1 MNDRRRFLWATAI
14 RLAAAA
20 LFSVWFAAY
29 GAEPLISYAHTKDES
44 IYISGNWVKDDAG
57 WRYFNQWN
65 SKYPAGQ
72 WIEYQGNS
80 YYFMDN
86 GYMATGWHYLNS
98 HWYYFNPEEGSTQGA
113 MVTGWIRDSH
123 YNSTFYTNQ
132 IGIMVTGWHKID
144 AHWYYFNPGPDG
156 VVGQMAVSQVIEGS
170 YVNADGK
177 MNENR

>member
-1 MNDRRRFLWATAI
+1 MNDRRRFFSAPAF
-14 RLAAAA
+14 RLAAGA

-29 GAEPLISYAHTKDES
+29 GADPFVSYAHTKEES

-86 GYMATGWHYLNS
+86 GYMATGWRYLNS

-123 YNSTFYTNQ
+123 NNSTFYTNQ

-156 VVGQMAVSQVIEGS
+156 VVGQMAVNRVIDGS

>member
-1 MNDRRRFLWATAI
+1 MNDRRRFLSVPAI

-29 GAEPLISYAHTKDES
+29 GADPFISYAHTKEES

-86 GYMATGWHYLNS
+86 GYMATGWRYLNG

-123 YNSTFYTNQ
+123 NNSTFYTNQ

-144 AHWYYFNPGPDG
+144 AHWYYFNPGSEG
-156 VVGQMAVSQVIEGS
+156 VVGQMAVSRVIEGS

>member
-1 MNDRRRFLWATAI
+1 MNDRRRFFSTPAI

-29 GAEPLISYAHTKDES
+29 GADPFISYAHTKDES

-72 WIEYQGNS
+72 WIEYHGNS

-86 GYMATGWHYLNS
+86 GYMATGWRYLNS

-113 MVTGWIRDSH
+113 MVTGWIRNSH
-123 YNSTFYTNQ
+123 DNSIFYTNQ

-156 VVGQMAVSQVIEGS
+156 VVGQMAVSRMIEGS

>member
-1 MNDRRRFLWATAI
+1 MNDRRRFFPAPAI

-20 LFSVWFAAY
+20 LFSVWFATY
-29 GAEPLISYAHTKDES
+29 GADPFISYAHTKDES

-86 GYMATGWHYLNS
+86 GYMATGWRYLNS

-123 YNSTFYTNQ
+123 NNSTFYTNQ

-144 AHWYYFNPGPDG
+144 AHWYYFNPGSDG
-156 VVGQMAVSQVIEGS
+156 VVGQMAVSRMIDSS

-177 MNENR
+177 MNEDR

>member
-1 MNDRRRFLWATAI
+1 MNDRRRYFLAPAI
-14 RLAAAA
+14 RLAAAT
-20 LFSVWFAAY
+20 LLSVWFATY
-29 GAEPLISYAHTKDES
+29 GADTFTSYAHTKEES

-72 WIEYQGNS
+72 WIEYQGHS

-86 GYMATGWHYLNS
+86 GYMATGWRYLNN
-98 HWYYFNPEEGSTQGA
+98 HWYYFNTEEGSTQGA
-113 MVTGWIRDSH
+113 MVTGWIRDSN

-132 IGIMVTGWHKID
+132 IGIMVIGWHKID
-144 AHWYYFNPGPDG
+144 ASWYYFNPGPDA
-156 VVGQMAVSQVIEGS
+156 VVGQMAVSRVIEGS

-177 MNENR
+177 MNEER

>member
-1 MNDRRRFLWATAI
+1 MNDRRRFLSVPAI

-29 GAEPLISYAHTKDES
+29 GADPFISYAHTKEES

-80 YYFMDN
+80 YYIMDIWSP
-86 GYMATGWHYLNS
+86 A
-98 HWYYFNPEEGSTQGA
+98 
-113 MVTGWIRDSH
+113 
-123 YNSTFYTNQ
+123 
-132 IGIMVTGWHKID
+132 
-144 AHWYYFNPGPDG
+144 G
-156 VVGQMAVSQVIEGS
+156 VI
-170 YVNADGK
+170 
-177 MNENR
+177 

>member
-1 MNDRRRFLWATAI
+1 MNDRSRYFPAPAI
-14 RLAAAA
+14 RLGAA
-20 LFSVWFAAY
+20 LLLSVWFTALGT
-29 GAEPLISYAHTKDES
+29 GAIISYAHTKDES
-44 IYISGNWVKDDAG
+44 IYIAGNWVKDETG

-86 GYMATGWHYLNS
+86 GYMTTGWHWIQNR
-98 HWYYFNPEEGSTQGA
+98 WYYFNPEEGRTEGA
-113 MVTGWIRDSH
+113 MVTGWIRDPH
-123 YNSTFYTNQ
+123 YNGLFYTNQ

-144 AHWYYFNPGPDG
+144 SFWYYFNPGSDG
-156 VVGQMAVSQVIEGS
+156 ILGKMATSCLVDGS

-177 MNENR
+177 MNEAR